1 MQIASRIYA
10 TEAAALVALKAA
22 SPLFVSTDKESGADR
37 LSSSGMPGARQRFDI
52 VLTPLT
58 EPVEGTIPGPK
69 LPDGSDGPPL
79 KAPDRRTGEFQ
90 VDIYWQGDDAPA
102 LAGGRAAGAPAT
114 AFEPPALPIVATE
127 VPQIV
132 TLFQGRTIMRQ
143 MPMPGGGTLFDA
155 VDAYIETHKAD
166 NPTLYDA
173 WNYSNGFDRSG
184 AMVRALAP
192 AFGLTD
198 AQLDTLFTQAAAV
211 HA

>member
-10 TEAAALVALKAA
+10 TEAAALAALKTA

-37 LSSSGMPGARQRFDI
+37 LSPSGMPGDRQRFDI

-58 EPVEGTIPGPK
+58 EPVEGTIPGPQM
-69 LPDGSDGPPL
+69 PDGSRMPDMP
-79 KAPDRRTGEFQ
+79 APATPTGEFQ
-90 VDIYWQGDDAPA
+90 VDVYWQGKSAPT
-102 LAGGRAAGAPAT
+102 LSGGRAADAPAT

-173 WNYSNGFDRSG
+173 WNYSNGFDRHG
-184 AMVRALAP
+184 AMIGSLGP
-192 AFGLTD
+192 QFNLTD
-198 AQLDTLFTQAAAV
+198 QILDALFTAAAKV